1 MNLFSN
7 PARVPV
13 GPVVDLGLTA
23 IDLFAGLG
31 GFTEGAEQAGVTV
44 RWAANHW
51 PAAVE
56 THRMNHPHADHECQD
71 LQQADWRNVPAHDL
85 LLASPACQGH
95 SPARGKERAHHD
107 ATRSTAWAVVAAAE
121 YHQPQACIIENVRAF
136 ADWKLFPAWCSAMQ
150 ALGYAIAPH
159 VFDAADVGVPQHRE
173 RLFLICTRSEHPL
186 QIELERRPHVA
197 AASIIDFDDG
207 NWNPIEKPGR
217 ADATLRRVRRARATY
232 GERFVM
238 PYYGG
243 GSGLTGRSLARPIG
257 TITTRD
263 RWAVVDGDR
272 MRMLTRHEN
281 RRAMGFRDSYR
292 IPDDHR
298 LAVHMLG
305 NAVCPP
311 LVREVIKAVAAR
323 I

>member
-1 MNLFSN
+1 MNILAPPTINRCTAS
-7 PARVPV
+7 ASSAI
-13 GPVVDLGLTA
+13 TA

-31 GFTEGAEQAGVTV
+31 GFTEGAQQAGVRV

-51 PAAVE
+51 PEAVAM
-56 THRMNHPHADHECQD
+56 HSANHPHAAHACQD
-71 LQQADWRNVPAHDL
+71 LQQADWRSVPAHDL

-95 SPARGKERAHHD
+95 SPARGKEKAHHD
-107 ATRSTAWAVVAAAE
+107 ATRSTAWAVIAAAE
-121 YHQPQACIIENVRAF
+121 YHNPQACIIENVRHF
-136 ADWKLFPAWCSAMQ
+136 LSWRLFPAWCSAMH

-159 VFDAADVGVPQHRE
+159 VFDAADAGVPQHRE
-173 RLFLICTRSEHPL
+173 RLFLICTKSEHPL
-186 QIELERRPHVA
+186 HIELERRQHVA
-197 AASIIDFDDG
+197 ASQIIDFDAGSWSNID
-207 NWNPIEKPGR
+207 KPGR
-217 ADATLRRVRRARATY
+217 AEATLRRVASARAKF
-232 GERFVM
+232 GDRFVM

-272 MRMLTRHEN
+272 MRMLTKEEN
-281 RRAMGFRDSYR
+281 RRAMGFRDSYQ
-292 IPDDHR
+292 IPDDHK

-311 LVREVIKAVAAR
+311 LVRDVITAVAAR